1 VRAFLAQTTIKL
13 QDLLSLQAGD
23 VITTDKGVERD
34 VLIQVEGRNKF
45 VGQVGQL
52 RGNKSVRITR
62 VCQEPAEPKPVGPER
77 IGGSGA
83 GDRR

>member
-1 VRAFLAQTTIKL
+1 
-13 QDLLSLQAGD
+13 
-23 VITTDKGVERD
+23 

-62 VCQEPAEPKPVGPER
+62 VCHEPADAAKASGPER
-77 IGGSGA
+77 IGAGPGA